1 MKQTVLITGAA
12 GQDGSYLAELLAGRG
27 ARVIGAVRDLATAR
41 ERLPAAATGRLELVS
56 LDLDDHQAI
65 ADLIDRYRPAQVFN
79 LAALSSGAGMF
90 DDAVRIGEVNG
101 LAVARMLNA
110 VRAIDPAIRF
120 CQASSSEIFG
130 MAETSPQS
138 ETTPVN
144 PRSPYGAAKV
154 YADAMV
160 RIYRQSYGMFAC
172 SAILFNHESPR
183 RRLDSV
189 ARKITR
195 GAASIKL
202 GLSAELRLGSLD
214 ARRDWSFAGDLA
226 RGMAGMMA
234 LERPED
240 FVLATGES
248 HSVRDWC
255 EFAFQHVGLDY
266 RDYVRKDSASFRPP
280 ERVPLV
286 GDIAKARQLLG
297 WEPEVRFRE
306 LVAMLVDADI
316 AALRP

>member
-1 MKQTVLITGAA
+1 MTQTVLITGAA

-41 ERLPAAATGRLELVS
+41 ERLPADTTGLIELVP
-56 LDLDDHQAI
+56 LDLHDHQAI
-65 ADLIDRYRPAQVFN
+65 ADLIDRYRPAQVYN

-101 LAVARMLNA
+101 LAVARMLDA

-138 ETTPVN
+138 ESTPVN

-189 ARKITR
+189 ARKITC

-202 GLSAELRLGSLD
+202 GLSAELPLGSLD
-214 ARRDWSFAGDLA
+214 ARRDWSFAGDLV
-226 RGMAGMMA
+226 RGMAGMMT

-248 HSVRDWC
+248 HTVRDWC

-266 RDYVRKDSASFRPP
+266 RDYVRQDSASFRPP
-280 ERVPLV
+280 EPVPLV
-286 GDIAKARQLLG
+286 GDIAKARRLLG

-306 LVAMLVDADI
+306 LVTMLVDADI
-316 AALRP
+316 ARLRA

>member
-1 MKQTVLITGAA
+1 MTQTVLITGAA

-27 ARVIGAVRDLATAR
+27 VRVVGAVRDLATAR
-41 ERLPAAATGRLELVS
+41 ERLPADSTGLIELVQ
-56 LDLDDHQAI
+56 LDLYDTQAL
-65 ADLIDRYRPAQVFN
+65 ADLIDRYRPAQVYN

-101 LAVARMLNA
+101 LAVARMLDA
-110 VRAIDPAIRF
+110 VRAVDPAIRF

-130 MAETSPQS
+130 MAKVSPQS
-138 ETTPVN
+138 ESTPVN

-160 RIYRQSYGMFAC
+160 RTYRQSYEMFAC

-202 GLSAELRLGSLD
+202 GLSSELPLGSLD
-214 ARRDWSFAGDLA
+214 ARRDWSFAGDLV
-226 RGMAGMMA
+226 RGMAGMMK

-255 EFAFQHVGLDY
+255 ELAFRHVGLDY
-266 RDYVRKDSASFRPP
+266 RDYVREDSASFRPP

-286 GDIAKARQLLG
+286 GDIAKARRLLG

-306 LVAMLVDADI
+306 LVTMLVDADI
-316 AALRP
+316 ARLRS

>member
-1 MKQTVLITGAA
+1 MTQTVLITGAA

-27 ARVIGAVRDLATAR
+27 VRVVGAVRDLATAR
-41 ERLPAAATGRLELVS
+41 ERLPADSTGLIELVP
-56 LDLDDHQAI
+56 LDLYDTQAI
-65 ADLIDRYRPAQVFN
+65 ADLIDRYRPAHVYN

-101 LAVARMLNA
+101 LAVARMLDA

-120 CQASSSEIFG
+120 CQASSSEMFG
-130 MAETSPQS
+130 TAETSPQS

-202 GLSAELRLGSLD
+202 GLASELPLGSLD
-214 ARRDWSFAGDLA
+214 ARRDWSFAGDLV
-226 RGMAGMMA
+226 RGMAGMMT

-255 EFAFQHVGLDY
+255 ELAFQHLGLDY
-266 RDYVRKDSASFRPP
+266 RDYVREDSASFRPP

-286 GDIAKARQLLG
+286 GDIAKARRLLG

-306 LVAMLVDADI
+306 LVTMLVDADI
-316 AALRP
+316 ARLRP